1 MSSRAE
7 FSENLFYNN
16 LFNEDDEK
24 SRIFDDIEN
33 DLLTK
38 LTVTKYIYIYN
49 IIIEIIKFFKEQKI
63 IYRRKRIRKYNEN
76 SF

>member
-7 FSENLFYNN
+7 FSDNLFYNN

-24 SRIFDDIEN
+24 SRIFDDTEN

-38 LTVTKYIYIYN
+38 LTVTKYIYI
-49 IIIEIIKFFKEQKI
+49 I
-63 IYRRKRIRKYNEN
+63 
-76 SF
+76 

>member
-7 FSENLFYNN
+7 FSDNLFYNN

>member
-38 LTVTKYIYIYN
+38 LTVTKYIYN

>member
-38 LTVTKYIYIYN
+38 LTVTKYIYI
-49 IIIEIIKFFKEQKI
+49 I
-63 IYRRKRIRKYNEN
+63 
-76 SF
+76 